1 MKNLLLFTFGAL
13 LLPAS
18 SIAQDSLSLVSG
30 QNVAVYIQS
39 MDKDQ
44 VCFTMSP
51 YASYRTNTITCI
63 ATDRI
68 LKIQR
73 DNGDTLIWSKQFDVL
88 EHTLKPDSTNAQK
101 LGLTLEQYQK
111 ERDYQLIKAGMR
123 MSSVETVWMML
134 SDIGMAPR

>member
-1 MKNLLLFTFGAL
+1 MKPFLLFSFCT
-13 LLPAS
+13 LLPLNAP
-18 SIAQDSLSLVSG
+18 AQDSLTLVTG
-30 QNVAVYIQS
+30 QHVAVYIQS
-39 MDKDQ
+39 IDKEH

-68 LKIQR
+68 EKIQR
-73 DNGDTLIWSKQFDVL
+73 DKGDTLIWSKQFDAIDSSVN
-88 EHTLKPDSTNAQK
+88 PDSANAQK

-111 ERDYQLIKAGMR
+111 EKNFQLIKAGMR
-123 MSSVETVWMML
+123 MSAAEIVWMML